1 MNLEKRD
8 KKWKLIGYSLLIL
21 VIVYYD
27 SSGMIKYNLNKDEY
41 VITQVAVIK
50 GDDMAKGDYI
60 YFYYTT
66 PEGKNILCNIQSNFW
81 ENVGD
86 VIKVAIPRNYYSLQ
100 NPIRVS
106 YMFSFLHMLLGI
118 IVTIRIIALIID
130 IREIGRVVV

>member
-66 PEGKNILCNIQSNFW
+66 PEGKNF
-81 ENVGD
+81 
-86 VIKVAIPRNYYSLQ
+86 
-100 NPIRVS
+100 
-106 YMFSFLHMLLGI
+106 M
-118 IVTIRIIALIID
+118 
-130 IREIGRVVV
+130 